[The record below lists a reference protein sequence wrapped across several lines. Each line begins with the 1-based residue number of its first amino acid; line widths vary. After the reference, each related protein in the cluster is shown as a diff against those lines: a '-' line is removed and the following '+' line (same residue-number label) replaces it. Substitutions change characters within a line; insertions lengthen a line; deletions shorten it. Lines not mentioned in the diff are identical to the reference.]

1 MTNTIVNKIKQSVQS
16 GTGLTCLYGSLDS
29 INVQMEDQTNFPV
42 AFFVLLNN
50 GNLNDHSSNYRER
63 VDVAMFF
70 VQPTEFD
77 FESVE
82 NEALI
87 EQCKQYAFQWLNSL
101 FLGGELRYITTFN
114 TSRVY
119 NEMDS
124 ILTGFAL
131 RVRIEEL
138 VGQCAPEPFK
148 TTCKVTATSNDTTMG
163 TVTGGGEYEI
173 GKPVTLTASWDSTR
187 SNFVSWTVNGTVVS
201 TEPTYTFTAEED
213 VSVVGNFSLNY
224 LTFTALTDG
233 SIGWTGTYIPDI
245 QYSKDGDTW
254 TQFQGRWEQLTVEAG
269 ESVMFKGDNW
279 RSTGTGGG
287 SIANYFTTTGSFDLS
302 GNIMSLL
309 DSTLESVTIPIG
321 DCFFNLFLNCSI
333 VSAEN
338 LILPATTL
346 MYRCYENLFNGCTS
360 LTTAPAL
367 PAIVMA
373 SECYAGM
380 FGNCTALTTAP
391 TLPATT
397 LAEYCYYYMFYNY
410 TALTTAPELPATTLA
425 DTCYF
430 AMFSGCTSLT
440 TAPELPATNTYIWQC
455 YGSMFSR
462 CTSLTEAPHI
472 GRTIGRRCYYSMFN
486 NCTSLNSIS
495 VEFTVWNS
503 SSDSTLQ
510 WVGNVSPTGTF
521 HCPRALPIEYGT
533 SRIPTGWTVEY
544 ID

>member
-1 MTNTIVNKIKQSVQS
+1 MTNTIVNKIKKSVQS

-29 INVQMEDQTNFPV
+29 INVQMGDQTEFPV

-50 GNLNDHSSNYRER
+50 GSLDNRSSNYRER

-70 VQPTEFD
+70 VKPTEFD
-77 FESVE
+77 FESIE
-82 NEALI
+82 NEAI
-87 EQCKQYAFQWLNSL
+87 ISECKQCAFQWLNSL
-101 FLGGELRYITTFN
+101 FLGGDLRYITTLN

-119 NEMDS
+119 NQMDD
-124 ILTGFAL
+124 ILTGYAL
-131 RVRIEEL
+131 RVRLEEL
-138 VGQCAPEPFK
+138 VGECAPEPFRP
-148 TTCKVTATSNDTTMG
+148 TRTVTATSNDDTMG
-163 TVTGGGEYEI
+163 TVTGGGEYYV
-173 GKPVTLTASWDSTR
+173 GDTVTLTATKDGDRTT
-187 SNFVSWTVNGTVVS
+187 FVSWTVGESVVS
-201 TEPTYTFTAEED
+201 TDPTYTFTATED
-213 VSVVGNFSLNY
+213 VTVVGNFSLNY
-224 LTFTALTDG
+224 FRFIALEDN
-233 SIGWTGTYIPDI
+233 SSVGWTGTYIPDI
-245 QYSKDGDTW
+245 QYSKDGSTW
-254 TQFQGRWEQLTVEAG
+254 TQFDRNRVTVNEG
-269 ESVMFKGDNW
+269 ESLMFKGDNW

-380 FGNCTALTTAP
+380 FGNCTSLTTAP
-391 TLPATT
+391 ELPATT
-397 LAEYCYYYMFYNY
+397 LAEYCYYYMFYNC